1 MDVKG
6 DTPQILMKQILKD
19 LEEAMREFGV
29 AEAEI
34 NMTSKGHR

>member
-1 MDVKG
+1 MG
-6 DTPQILMKQILKD
+6 SNPQSIRALEPNFNKL
-19 LEEAMREFGV
+19 LEEAMREFGA